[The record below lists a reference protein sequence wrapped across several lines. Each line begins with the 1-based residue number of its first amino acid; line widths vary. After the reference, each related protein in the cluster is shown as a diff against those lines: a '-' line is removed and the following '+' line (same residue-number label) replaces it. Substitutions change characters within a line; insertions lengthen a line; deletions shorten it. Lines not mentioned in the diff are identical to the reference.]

1 MNIVFENGRAGNDT
15 ANRIPDARP
24 NVDRATTSQ
33 VNSQGVFALDISGT
47 VMDNTAYEGQ
57 GKTAEDV
64 MQDAGQTDVA
74 TQKEYM
80 VVMSNVMS
88 DEDFAKLQEE
98 GYQPG
103 STELETVVTI
113 VDEIKAALV
122 KGGSSIAGYT
132 DDLDVETL
140 TQITGSAAFAEEIV
154 KQFA

>member
-1 MNIVFENGRAGNDT
+1 MNIIFENDRTEKEVMNHALGV
-15 ANRIPDARP
+15 RP
-24 NVDRATTSQ
+24 NNANVDRATTSQ
-33 VNSQGVFALDISGT
+33 VNSKGVFALDISGT

-57 GKTAEDV
+57 GKTVEDV
-64 MQDAGQTDVA
+64 MQDAGQIDVA
-74 TQKEYM
+74 TQKDYM

-98 GYQPG
+98 GYHPG
-103 STELETVVTI
+103 NTEIETVVTI

-122 KGGSSIAGYT
+122 KGGSNIAGYT

-154 KQFA
+154 K